1 MNAKADLAIWA
12 LDVLCRNAPAPLE
25 RGPANDAHSDIIR
38 QYVGD
43 PAVDQFKRE
52 CERLNKLPRA
62 TQPNPLDSCH
72 DCGGMALHV
81 TYRNGRAIGLCD
93 DCY

>member
-1 MNAKADLAIWA
+1 MQKNFWTRDDGAGAAF
-12 LDVLCRNAPAPLE
+12 VTETTPE
-25 RGPANDAHSDIIR
+25 
-38 QYVGD
+38 
-43 PAVDQFKRE
+43 QFKRE
-52 CERLNKLPRA
+52 CARLAKLPRS

-72 DCGGMALHV
+72 DCGGYALHV